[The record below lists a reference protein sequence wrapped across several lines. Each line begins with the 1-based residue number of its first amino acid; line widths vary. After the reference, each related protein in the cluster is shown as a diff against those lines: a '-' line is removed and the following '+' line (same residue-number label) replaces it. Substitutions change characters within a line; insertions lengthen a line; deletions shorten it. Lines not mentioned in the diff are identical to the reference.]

1 MMAQHAL
8 FAGLVVDEDDRGV
21 DIVLVGGESFYIVD
35 DDGFLRHIESEHVDR
50 QVLDQLQEMVKGHE
64 DVISEGTMKMIGQE
78 DIFTKAAIETSLQNM
93 DAQFDALLQSG
104 LPEDMRTYLGMMGFR
119 VVINVHGE
127 VLRIEQP
134 GAGIDPGEEY

>member
-1 MMAQHAL
+1 MMAQHSL

-21 DIVLVGGESFYIVD
+21 DIVLVGGESFYVVD

-64 DVISEGTMKMIGQE
+64 DIISEGTMKMIGQE

-104 LPEDMRTYLGMMGFR
+104 LPEDMRAYLGMMGFR

-134 GAGIDPGEEY
+134 GAGIDPGEDY

>member
-1 MMAQHAL
+1 MMARHSL

-21 DIVLVGGESFYIVD
+21 DIVLVGGESFYVVD

-64 DVISEGTMKMIGQE
+64 DIISEGTMKMIGQE

-104 LPEDMRTYLGMMGFR
+104 LPEDMRAYLGMMGFR

-134 GAGIDPGEEY
+134 GAGMDPGEEY

>member
-1 MMAQHAL
+1 MMAQHSL
-8 FAGLVVDEDDRGV
+8 FSGLVVDEHDQAV
-21 DIVLVGGESFYIVD
+21 DVALVGGESFYVVD

-50 QVLDQLQEMVKGHE
+50 QVLDHLQEMVKGHE
-64 DVISEGTMKMIGQE
+64 DLISEGTMKMIGQE

-104 LPEDMRTYLGMMGFR
+104 LPEDMRAYLGMMGFR
-119 VVINVHGE
+119 VVIDVHGD

-134 GAGIDPGEEY
+134 GAGLDPDEEY

>member
-1 MMAQHAL
+1 MMAQHSL

-21 DIVLVGGESFYIVD
+21 DIVLVGGESFYVVD

-64 DVISEGTMKMIGQE
+64 DMISEGTMKMIGQE

-104 LPEDMRTYLGMMGFR
+104 LPEDMRAYLGMMGFR

-134 GAGIDPGEEY
+134 GAGIDPGEDY

>member
-1 MMAQHAL
+1 MMARHSL

-21 DIVLVGGESFYIVD
+21 DIVLVGGESFYVVD

-64 DVISEGTMKMIGQE
+64 DIISEGTMKMIGQE

>member
-1 MMAQHAL
+1 MMAQHSL

-21 DIVLVGGESFYIVD
+21 DIVLVGGESFYVVD

-64 DVISEGTMKMIGQE
+64 DMISEGTMKMIGQE

-134 GAGIDPGEEY
+134 GAGIDPDEDY

>member
-1 MMAQHAL
+1 MMAQHSL

-21 DIVLVGGESFYIVD
+21 DIVIVGGESFYVVD

-64 DVISEGTMKMIGQE
+64 DIISEGTMKMIGQE

-104 LPEDMRTYLGMMGFR
+104 LPEDMRAYLGMMGFR

-127 VLRIEQP
+127 VLRVEQP
-134 GAGIDPGEEY
+134 GAGTDPGEEY

>member
-1 MMAQHAL
+1 MMAQHSL

-21 DIVLVGGESFYIVD
+21 DIVLVGGESFYVVD

-64 DVISEGTMKMIGQE
+64 DMISEGTMKMIGQE

-104 LPEDMRTYLGMMGFR
+104 LPEDMRAYLGMMGFR
-119 VVINVHGE
+119 VVINMHGE

-134 GAGIDPGEEY
+134 GAGIDPGEDY

>member
-1 MMAQHAL
+1 MMAQHSL

-21 DIVLVGGESFYIVD
+21 DIVLVGGESFYVVD

-50 QVLDQLQEMVKGHE
+50 QVLDQLQEIVKGHE
-64 DVISEGTMKMIGQE
+64 DIISEGTMKMIGQE

-104 LPEDMRTYLGMMGFR
+104 LPEDMRAYLGMMGFR
-119 VVINVHGE
+119 VVINIHVE
-127 VLRIEQP
+127 VLRVEQP

>member
-1 MMAQHAL
+1 MMAQHSL
-8 FAGLVVDEDDRGV
+8 FAGLVVDEYDHAV
-21 DIVLVGGESFYIVD
+21 DVALVGGDSFYIVD

-50 QVLDQLQEMVKGHE
+50 QVLDHLQEMVKGHE
-64 DVISEGTMKMIGQE
+64 DLISEGTMKMIGQE

-104 LPEDMRTYLGMMGFR
+104 LPEDMRAYLGMMGFR
-119 VVINVHGE
+119 VVIDVHGD

-134 GAGIDPGEEY
+134 GAGLDPDEEY

>member
-1 MMAQHAL
+1 MMAQHSL

-21 DIVLVGGESFYIVD
+21 DIVLVGGESFYVVD

-64 DVISEGTMKMIGQE
+64 DIISEGTMKMIGQE

-104 LPEDMRTYLGMMGFR
+104 LPEDMRAYLGMMGFR